1 MAPKKAAEAKKA
13 AEPSKEKPKKPEV
26 SPEMRELREREKNLE
41 KVPQPD
47 RTELDAALEVINQAI
62 NGFQEKGKAI
72 NEQIAAK
79 SSGKEE
85 HFKARDEI
93 KTKLDEYSE
102 RIDTLEKK
110 RKSLQDGISDKQK
123 EDRQKRQDLN
133 DMKKKLGFQSEAEID
148 AEIKKIETSMCTES
162 HTLTKEKEMMKRIQ
176 ELRKSKPNIAKYAQ
190 MEGATGA
197 VQTGDVD
204 NMKNNIEDIKAEL
217 NEVREAK
224 KIQSQAYSKLMEA
237 RQKVMGDVPKMFEE
251 RESINAQIR
260 EKIQERNTLRD
271 EFNAKQRLFSTYLNE
286 ARAIR
291 NDKARL
297 ERDQREKE
305 WDERRKSEMP
315 DEGPKALPFAD
326 DLQYLENMMNYLKSQ
341 LPKDAAGEEK
351 KEEGAAPLSAP
362 AGNMVLVTKD
372 KREEEFFFAPTKK
385 KQLKKKGGGKAK
397 PIVHSM
403 ETIGFFD
410 KYGVPPPADSSAVP
424 EAITAV
430 EAKVTE
436 YKEKQ
441 AKEVKKM
448 EAKKAG
454 AADESKAED
463 ETAAPAAPAEET
475 TEAVE
480 A

>member
-1 MAPKKAAEAKKA
+1 MAPKKAAEPKAAAKKD
-13 AEPSKEKPKKPEV
+13 EKPKKPEI
-26 SPEMRELREREKNLE
+26 SPEMKELREREKNLE

-47 RTELDAALEVINQAI
+47 RKELDEKLEVINAAI
-62 NGFQEKGKAI
+62 SSLQEKGKAI
-72 NEQIAAK
+72 NDQITAK
-79 SSGKEE
+79 SAGKEE

-102 RIDTLEKK
+102 RIDALEKK

-162 HTLTKEKEMMKRIQ
+162 HTLKQEKEMMARIQ
-176 ELRKSKPNIAKYAQ
+176 TLRKSKPMVTKYAA
-190 MEGATGA
+190 MEGQSGGETGE
-197 VQTGDVD
+197 VD
-204 NMKNNIEDIKAEL
+204 TMKNNIDDIKAEL

-251 RESINAQIR
+251 REAINAQIR
-260 EKIQERNTLRD
+260 EKIQERNALRD
-271 EFNAKQRLFSTYLNE
+271 DFNTKQRAFSTYLNE
-286 ARAIR
+286 ARQIR
-291 NDKARL
+291 NEKARL
-297 ERDQREKE
+297 EREQREKE
-305 WDERRKSEMP
+305 WEERRKAELP
-315 DEGPKALPFAD
+315 DEGPKALPFAE
-326 DLQYLENMMNYLKSQ
+326 DLQYLDNMMNYLKSH
-341 LPKDAAGEEK
+341 LPKEAVDEEK
-351 KEEGAAPLSAP
+351 KDEGAAPANAP
-362 AGNMVLVTKD
+362 AGNLVLVSKD

-385 KQLKKKGGGKAK
+385 KQLKKKGPGAKAK

-410 KYGVPPPADSSAVP
+410 KYGVPPPADASAVP

-430 EAKVTE
+430 EGKVKE

-441 AKEVKKM
+441 EKEVKKM
-448 EAKKAG
+448 EAKKEAAKAG
-454 AADESKAED
+454 GDTAAED
-463 ETAAPAAPAEET
+463 APAEET
-475 TEAVE
+475 SAVE

>member
-13 AEPSKEKPKKPEV
+13 AEPGKEKPKKPEI

-47 RTELDAALEVINQAI
+47 RKELDEQLEVINQAI
-62 NGFQEKGKAI
+62 TALQEKGKAI
-72 NEQIAAK
+72 NDQIAAK
-79 SSGKEE
+79 SVGKEE

-102 RIDTLEKK
+102 RIDALEKK

-148 AEIKKIETSMCTES
+148 AEIKKIETSMQTES
-162 HTLTKEKEMMKRIQ
+162 HTLKKEKEMIAKIQ
-176 ELRKSKPNIAKYAQ
+176 ELRKSKPMVTKYAQ
-190 MEGATGA
+190 MEGTTGGE
-197 VQTGDVD
+197 TGEVD
-204 NMKNNIEDIKAEL
+204 SMKNNIDDIKAEL
-217 NEVREAK
+217 TEVREAK

-251 RESINAQIR
+251 REAINAKIR
-260 EKIQERNTLRD
+260 EKIQERNVLRD
-271 EFNAKQRLFSTYLNE
+271 DFNAKQRLFSTYLNE

-291 NDKARL
+291 NDKGRL
-297 ERDQREKE
+297 EREQREKE

-315 DEGPKALPFAD
+315 DEGPKALPFAE
-326 DLQYLENMMNYLKSQ
+326 DLQYLENMTNYLKSH
-341 LPKDAAGEEK
+341 LPKEAVDEK
-351 KEEGAAPLSAP
+351 KEEEDAAPANAP
-362 AGNMVLVTKD
+362 AGNLVLLSKD
-372 KREEEFFFAPTKK
+372 KRNEEFFFAPTKK
-385 KQLKKKGGGKAK
+385 KQLKKKGPGAKAK

-410 KYGVPPPADSSAVP
+410 KYGVPPPADASAVP
-424 EAITAV
+424 EALTAV
-430 EAKVTE
+430 EAKVKE
-436 YKEKQ
+436 FQEKQ
-441 AKEVKKM
+441 AKEAKKM
-448 EAKKAG
+448 EAKKAA

-463 ETAAPAAPAEET
+463 APAAPAEET
-475 TEAVE
+475 EAAE

>member
-13 AEPSKEKPKKPEV
+13 AEPGKEKPKKPEI

-47 RTELDAALEVINQAI
+47 RKELDEQLEVINQAI
-62 NGFQEKGKAI
+62 TALQEKGKAI
-72 NEQIAAK
+72 NDQIAAK
-79 SSGKEE
+79 SVGKEE

-102 RIDTLEKK
+102 RIDALEKK

-148 AEIKKIETSMCTES
+148 AEIKKIETSMQTES
-162 HTLTKEKEMMKRIQ
+162 HTLKKEKEMIAKIQ
-176 ELRKSKPNIAKYAQ
+176 ELRKSKPMVTKYAQ
-190 MEGATGA
+190 MEGTTGGE
-197 VQTGDVD
+197 TGEVD
-204 NMKNNIEDIKAEL
+204 SMKNNIDDIKAEL
-217 NEVREAK
+217 TEVREAK

-251 RESINAQIR
+251 REAINAKIR
-260 EKIQERNTLRD
+260 EKIQERNVLRD
-271 EFNAKQRLFSTYLNE
+271 DFNAKQRLFSTYLNE

-291 NDKARL
+291 NDKGRL
-297 ERDQREKE
+297 EREQREKE

-315 DEGPKALPFAD
+315 DEGPKALPFAE
-326 DLQYLENMMNYLKSQ
+326 DLQYLENMTNYLKSH
-341 LPKDAAGEEK
+341 LPKEAVDEK
-351 KEEGAAPLSAP
+351 KEEEDAAPANAP
-362 AGNMVLVTKD
+362 AGNLVLLSKD
-372 KREEEFFFAPTKK
+372 KRNEEFFFAPTKK
-385 KQLKKKGGGKAK
+385 KQLKKKGPGAKAK

-410 KYGVPPPADSSAVP
+410 KYGVPPPADASAVP
-424 EAITAV
+424 EALTAV
-430 EAKVTE
+430 EAKVKE
-436 YKEKQ
+436 FQEKQ
-441 AKEVKKM
+441 AKEAKKM
-448 EAKKAG
+448 EAKKAA
-454 AADESKAED
+454 AADGAED
-463 ETAAPAAPAEET
+463 APAAPAEET
-475 TEAVE
+475 EAAE